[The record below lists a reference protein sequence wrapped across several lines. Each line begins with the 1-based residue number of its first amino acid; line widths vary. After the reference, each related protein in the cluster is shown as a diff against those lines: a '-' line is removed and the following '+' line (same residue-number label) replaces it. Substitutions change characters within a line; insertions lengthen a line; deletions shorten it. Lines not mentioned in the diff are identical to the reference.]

1 MEKITLV
8 SGLKEINMSQNN
20 KVIWTEGMFL
30 RPQHFQQQDRNF
42 QSWIETRC
50 SGLQIYS
57 WGLTILELDQ
67 QMLAPHTK
75 DHPFLGLTTDHFTAY
90 T

>member
-1 MEKITLV
+1 
-8 SGLKEINMSQNN
+8 MSQNN

-42 QSWIETRC
+42 QNWIETRC

-67 QMLAPHTK
+67 PLLA
-75 DHPFLGLTTDHFTAY
+75 LGKIALTSCRGVFRMERHLAY
-90 T
+90 LIKIPC